1 MASLLNSKKDI
12 SFTNTG
18 ADTSFT
24 GQWEDI
30 KDYTS
35 AIITLQSPMD
45 GSATLQW
52 AHTSGRRF
60 PEENDIIATESF
72 KYTSVGHDM
81 TATDL
86 ENGLGPQEKTHKDSE
101 AVTKQFDHRARWF
114 RIKYE
119 NNESVGTQFDDMSF
133 NLQTLYK
140 KAATELKIVDD
151 CANIVSVNVGDDNKN
166 SLYTMLTD
174 ASGAALRTTNDA
186 VNTGEALYTH
196 LADSSGHSLATTET
210 NAGSNGESLF
220 VALRDGSNNAF
231 SSTGANVTHNALYI
245 RPGDVCGNAQ
255 ASTYDVSG
263 ASTSG
268 VALYAALADS
278 CGNKIST
285 TNQIGGDTNVK
296 ANALYVHLATKDGKS
311 VTENNPLP
319 VVNTQ
324 ESTGALAFDISYGV
338 KETFVSPHS
347 DLKDT
352 SGEDLKI
359 NVYNLF
365 VYNDSPVTVWL
376 KIYDVCTGML
386 RSAQH
391 DLIDNFPESEEE
403 LSASLNQV
411 TNAGQEFD
419 TSANLKYNLTVPG
432 GRSRDLT
439 LPGGTTFNHGMY
451 VRATTQ
457 YKADSIQGP
466 GDNAVFFNGSY
477 TKPSA

>member
-12 SFTNTG
+12 SFTTE
-18 ADTSFT
+18 DTSFT

-52 AHTSGRRF
+52 AHTSGRTF
-60 PEENDIIATESF
+60 PTLDTDIIA
-72 KYTSVGHDM
+72 
-81 TATDL
+81 
-86 ENGLGPQEKTHKDSE
+86 SE
-101 AVTKQFDHRARWF
+101 TFRYDGVDVSTAVTKQFDHRARWF

-119 NNESVGTQFDDMSF
+119 NNEADIIGTKFNDLSF

-174 ASGAALRTTNDA
+174 ASGMALKTTNEGA
-186 VNTGEALYTH
+186 EGEALFTH
-196 LADSSGHSLATTET
+196 LADGSGFSLATTET
-210 NAGSNGESLF
+210 GDGNGESLF

-231 SSTGANVTHNALYI
+231 SSTGADVTHNALYI
-245 RPGDVCGNAQ
+245 RPGDACGNAQ
-255 ASTYDVSG
+255 ASTFDVSN
-263 ASTSG
+263 ASTAG

-285 TNQIGGDTNVK
+285 TNQISGVESTV
-296 ANALYVHLATKDGKS
+296 ANALFVHLATSDGKS
-311 VTENNPLP
+311 ITEENPLP

-324 ESTGALAFDISYGV
+324 ESTGAFAFDVSYGI
-338 KETFVSPHS
+338 EESFITPHS
-347 DLKDT
+347 ELSETGALPNADGHKRID
-352 SGEDLKI
+352 
-359 NVYNLF
+359 VYNLF

-386 RSAQH
+386 EAA
-391 DLIDNFPESEEE
+391 DLDHQLGSNVTESQ
-403 LSASLNQV
+403 LSGSLSIVN
-411 TNAGQEFD
+411 TNNPTFD

-439 LPGGTTFNHGMY
+439 LPGGTTFDHGLY

-457 YKADSIQGP
+457 YKAESVQGP
-466 GDNAVFFNGSY
+466 GPNTVFFNGSY
-477 TKPSA
+477 TKSS

>member
-12 SFTNTG
+12 SFNNTT
-18 ADTSFT
+18 DSSFT

-52 AHTSGRRF
+52 AHTSGRSF
-60 PEENDIIATESF
+60 PTSDTDIIA
-72 KYTSVGHDM
+72 
-81 TATDL
+81 
-86 ENGLGPQEKTHKDSE
+86 SE
-101 AVTKQFDHRARWF
+101 TFRYDGVDVSTAVTKQFDHRARWF

-119 NNESVGTQFDDMSF
+119 NETEGIGTKFNDLSF

-151 CANIVSVNVGDDNKN
+151 CANIVSVNVGDNNKN

-174 ASGAALRTTNDA
+174 ASGAALRTTNDSA
-186 VNTGEALYTH
+186 TGEALYTH
-196 LADSSGHSLATTET
+196 LADSSGYSLATTET
-210 NAGSNGESLF
+210 QAANGESLF

-231 SSTGANVTHNALYI
+231 SSTGADVTHNALYI
-245 RPGDVCGNAQ
+245 RPGDSCGNAQ

-263 ASTSG
+263 ASTAG

-285 TNQIGGDTNVK
+285 TNQLSGDN
-296 ANALYVHLATKDGKS
+296 ANALYVHLATKNGKS
-311 VTENNPLP
+311 VTKDNPLP

-324 ESTGALAFDISYGV
+324 DSTGALAFDVSYGITESFIAPQSYF
-338 KETFVSPHS
+338 KNP
-347 DLKDT
+347 DDP
-352 SGEDLKI
+352 I
-359 NVYNLF
+359 NIYNLF
-365 VYNDSPVTVWL
+365 VYNDSPVTIWV
-376 KIYDVCTGML
+376 KIYDVCESML
-386 RSAQH
+386 SHVGLDQPLGA
-391 DLIDNFPESEEE
+391 DVTESQ
-403 LSASLNQV
+403 LSTSLNDV
-411 TNAGQEFD
+411 SNGGAFD

-439 LPGGTTFNHGMY
+439 LPGGTTFDHGLY

-457 YKADSIQGP
+457 YKADSVQGP
-466 GDNAVFFNGSY
+466 GENAVFFNGSY
-477 TKPSA
+477 TK